1 MSKTRLALLAV
12 FVLVVIGCENKE
24 IIMDTGLIIEDLI
37 IGVGSTAEKY
47 SIVTVDYTGKLQDG
61 TVFDSSQRIGQ
72 EPLRFTLGV
81 GQVIDG
87 WDQGVI
93 GMKVG
98 GQRKLIIPPELG
110 YGSQDKGVI
119 PSNSTLIFEVELL
132 EVD

>member
-12 FVLVVIGCENKE
+12 FVFVVIGCENKE
-24 IIMDTGLIIEDLI
+24 IIMDNGLIIEDII
-37 IGVGSTAEKY
+37 IGVGTTAEKY
-47 SIVTVDYTGKLQDG
+47 SIATVHYTGKLQDG
-61 TVFDSSQRIGQ
+61 IVFDSSQKIGR

-98 GQRKLIIPPELG
+98 GQRKLKIHPELG

-119 PSNSTLIFEVELL
+119 PPNSTLIFKVELL
-132 EVD
+132 EVE